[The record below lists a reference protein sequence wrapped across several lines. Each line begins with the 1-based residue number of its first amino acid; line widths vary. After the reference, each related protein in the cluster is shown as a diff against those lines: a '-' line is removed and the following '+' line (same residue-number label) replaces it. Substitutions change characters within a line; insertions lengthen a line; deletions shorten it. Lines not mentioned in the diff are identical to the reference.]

1 MNESFLC
8 DNCTEVRNIRIW
20 KQNIITAWVMGGL
33 LSHLNSN
40 SFMNQDE
47 RKAEFIKINLGETYI
62 ALETLLPLTF
72 IYSLFF
78 VVGIL
83 GNLATCIV
91 VISNEYMRL
100 VGAVTFYKL
109 FRLQQVNYYWFL
121 VVAIWFLIQLTQK

>member
-1 MNESFLC
+1 
-8 DNCTEVRNIRIW
+8 
-20 KQNIITAWVMGGL
+20 MGGL

-109 FRLQQVNYYWFL
+109 FRLQQVNYL
-121 VVAIWFLIQLTQK
+121 SN